1 MKVAIVGPA
10 YPLRGG
16 IAHHAYWLQQ
26 ELISRGHTVL
36 VISFRKLYPSLLFPG
51 TTEVDTSKLKLDAG
65 ARAVLTPLNPATWRE
80 AIKAVKAF
88 APDVVVFQWWQPFF
102 APLVGTLA
110 RAFSRAGIKCV
121 TECHNVF
128 PHEASPLDRVLL
140 KFAFS
145 HIARFITH
153 SDKDRELLA
162 TLAPERKIIVSSL
175 PILDEFCGD
184 SLSTRSGRTIL
195 FFGKVRKY
203 KGLHVL
209 LEAMPRVLSE
219 IECEL
224 IIAGEFYDSADRYH
238 RLVRELGIE
247 SKVQIVNRYI
257 PNEEVPNFFERAD
270 VLVLPYVSASQSGV
284 ARIAFSNALPV
295 IASDAGGLSEA
306 VLENVN
312 GLLFPAGD
320 STALANRIVNYFT
333 NDLGPVFAQNMR
345 ARSEG
350 NEGCAIVEA
359 IEEAA
364 QSDSFPVHAGT
375 PECDEP
381 LR

>member
-1 MKVAIVGPA
+1 MKVAIIGPA

-16 IAHHAYWLQQ
+16 IAHHVYWLRQ

-51 TTEVDTSKLKLDAG
+51 TTETDTSKLKLDAD
-65 ARAVLTPLNPATWRE
+65 ARAVLAPLSPATWRK

-88 APDVVVFQWWQPFF
+88 APDSVVFQWWQPFF
-102 APLVGTLA
+102 GLLVGTLA
-110 RAFSRAGIKCV
+110 RSFNRAGIKCV
-121 TECHNVF
+121 IECHNVL
-128 PHEASPLDRVLL
+128 PHESSPVDRALL

-145 HIARFITH
+145 PVDSFITH
-153 SDKDRELLA
+153 SKKDRELLA
-162 TLAPERKIIVSSL
+162 TLVPEREIRVSPL
-175 PILDEFCGD
+175 PILDEF
-184 SLSTRSGRTIL
+184 SSASRSTRDGRTIL

-224 IIAGEFYDSADRYH
+224 IIAGEFYDSMDKYR
-238 RLVRELGIE
+238 RLIRELGIE
-247 SKVQIVNRYI
+247 NSVRIINRYV
-257 PNEEVPNFFERAD
+257 PNEEVSGFFERAD

-295 IASDAGGLSEA
+295 IVSDAGGLSDA
-306 VLENVN
+306 VIENVN
-312 GLLFPAGD
+312 GLVFPARD
-320 STALANRIVNYFT
+320 SNALAERIVNYFT

-345 ARSEG
+345 ARSG
-350 NEGCAIVEA
+350 TDSGCAIVEA
-359 IEEAA
+359 IEEAMSEKRKFTA
-364 QSDSFPVHAGT
+364 
-375 PECDEP
+375 EDEEEMMKYE
-381 LR
+381 R

>member
-1 MKVAIVGPA
+1 MKVAIIGPA

-16 IAHHAYWLQQ
+16 IAHHAFWLRQK
-26 ELISRGHTVL
+26 LTSRDHTVL

-65 ARAVLTPLNPATWRE
+65 ARAVLTPLNPATWLKAIRE
-80 AIKAVKAF
+80 VKAF

-110 RAFSRAGIKCV
+110 RAFNRAGIKCV
-121 TECHNVF
+121 IECHNVF
-128 PHEASPLDRVLL
+128 PHEASPLDCALL

-145 HIARFITH
+145 PIARFITH
-153 SDKDRELLA
+153 SKKDREMLA
-162 TLAPERKIIVSSL
+162 TLVPERKISVSSL
-175 PILDEFCGD
+175 PTLNEFCGE
-184 SLSTRSGRTIL
+184 SRNTRSGRTIL

-224 IIAGEFYDSADRYH
+224 VIAGEFYDSADKYR
-238 RLVRELGIE
+238 RLIGELGIE
-247 SKVQIVNRYI
+247 SKVRILNHYI
-257 PNEEVPNFFERAD
+257 PNEEVPDFFEQAD

-306 VLENVN
+306 VIENVN

-345 ARSEG
+345 ARSG
-350 NEGCAIVEA
+350 GSTGCAIVEA

-364 QSDSFPVHAGT
+364 QADSFPVPTGA